1 LTAPSS
7 PGPIADALGRLLG
20 QAKPRG
26 VVAVYLFGSHAE
38 HRAHRQSDVD
48 VAVLLDPHVYAGA
61 EARFQER
68 VRLSAWLVGELKTN
82 LVDVVILND
91 APPTLARR
99 IVTTGRR
106 VYCVDLDAA
115 HAFVRDVQ
123 LRAADLEPFLRRT
136 RRLKLASIA
145 R

>member
-1 LTAPSS
+1 MTAPSA
-7 PGPIADALGRLLG
+7 PGALSNALGTVFHRAPPAG
-20 QAKPRG
+20 IVSA
-26 VVAVYLFGSHAE
+26 YLFGSHAGR
-38 HRAHRQSDVD
+38 RAHRQSDVD
-48 VAVLLDPHVYAGA
+48 VAVLLDPAVHAGA

-91 APPTLARR
+91 APPALARR
-99 IVTTGRR
+99 VVTTGIR
-106 VYCVDLDAA
+106 VYCRDPEAA
-115 HAFVRDVQ
+115 HAFVRDAQ

-136 RRLKLASIA
+136 RRLKLAALA